1 MTAPL
6 GYSHVSLLL
15 YHLCLGDTGASTQD
29 SLAAPSLLESALFT
43 DRTPAVQS
51 PQTAPL
57 LEALVTWS
65 CWICSEIFHMPAS
78 GAGAPVGSQ
87 ALQSELAS
95 ASSLPGR
102 ITALLLP
109 KAPPC

>member
-6 GYSHVSLLL
+6 GHSHVSLLL
-15 YHLCLGDTGASTQD
+15 YHLCLGDTGASIQD

-43 DRTPAVQS
+43 DPLPVQS
-51 PQTAPL
+51 PRAAPL
-57 LEALVTWS
+57 LESLVTWS
-65 CWICSEIFHMPAS
+65 HWICSEIFHMPAS
-78 GAGAPVGSQ
+78 GARAPVGSQ

-109 KAPPC
+109 TAPPR